1 MLFVVLLLLLLSMIV
16 DAGPK
21 PRIRMIPDIVQHA
34 RIHDGRAI
42 LKFAML
48 YLKLFHTGELVLMR
62 DLQFHNVLS
71 IGGVGDLQVFVEQ
84 HLQMI
89 HVVMFIGTAVVF
101 PTPGSVPQYNFGTI
115 VGCIRGSLTLLTVH
129 VSYVVGIFLLELFV
143 RNRGKMTGEEE

>member
-1 MLFVVLLLLLLSMIV
+1 MIV

-34 RIHDGRAI
+34 RIHNGRTVI

-48 YLKLFHTGELVLMR
+48 YLKLFHTGQLVLMR

-115 VGCIRGSLTLLTVH
+115 VGCIRGSFSLFAVH
-129 VSYVVGIFLLELFV
+129 VSNVVGVFLLELFI
-143 RNRGKMTGEEE
+143 RDGSEMTRQKE